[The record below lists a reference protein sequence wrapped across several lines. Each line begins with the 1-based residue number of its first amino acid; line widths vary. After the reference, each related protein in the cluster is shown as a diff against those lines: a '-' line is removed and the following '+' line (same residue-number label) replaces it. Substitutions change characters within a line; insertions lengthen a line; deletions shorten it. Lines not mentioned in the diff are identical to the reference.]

1 MFWNDLSLR
10 KKLYVLTCI
19 TLFSFSIILIYIIIS
34 LYSLLD
40 QAEEVNKT
48 RPAAILTDAISA
60 HTLWVNE
67 VEGHLLKKSNQPLS
81 VTTNPRACDFGKW
94 FHGAGRTELEKD
106 IPELFSVFRELE
118 TVHNAVHDSA
128 NDIQAALSKDD
139 FQGAIDLFSRKT
151 SPNVKKVRDLLT
163 KARSFTDS
171 FSEKNFE
178 VLESTISLTI
188 KVIIATFVLFLITA
202 PIVTTLFVANILKP
216 IRILMAGAARIA
228 QGEFEPVALEQKDE
242 LGQLAQSFNQMVK
255 DLKANLGLAQA
266 LMNGITTACVI
277 CDTEGKVIFVNQKM
291 LDYWLETRSP
301 EACLGET
308 MGSVLYGTPH
318 RKTRLDSVIVEQNEI
333 HDLQVHSILRDGQ
346 ERYWNVNASPL
357 LGTHGELIG
366 AVGLYNDL
374 SKMYAQQVEIEKL
387 NDNIYLSANEANH
400 ISTQQMQ
407 ALEEL
412 FVQLENTAEM
422 ANMQSQSSH
431 QAKKNLEHMAET
443 MREMATKAAATQD
456 ASSIVR
462 READDGMEI
471 ITKTIE
477 CIGQVTEHTALV
489 ATDMKSLSNSAED
502 IGRILNL
509 IKDIADQTNLLA
521 LNAAIEAARAGEAG
535 RGFAVVAD
543 EVRKLAEKTMQAT
556 NEVTTAVHNIQNGV
570 HNSVR
575 STETSVELTQQTTEL
590 AQKSGTSLERIRDM
604 ARHAVENT
612 VSISAATEDQSR
624 ESEAALDMLTEISAQ
639 AEQTQSNMTSS
650 TEHASSLRTLSGTLQ
665 ALINKMCS
673 ERRACTR
680 YEFIGTPVSVR
691 WVSEDYGDG
700 TGEVVNISSD
710 GMCFK
715 SLSLPRSVPA
725 GTLLEITP
733 LNAPLNTSFKMIHV
747 NLRWLRD
754 GIAGVNFERT
764 MMIPSPALEPHMKA
778 LPTTLLIK

>member
-1 MFWNDLSLR
+1 MFWNNLSLG
-10 KKLYVLTCI
+10 KKLYTLTFI
-19 TLFSFSIILIYIIIS
+19 TLFSFSIILIYIIFS

-40 QAEEVNKT
+40 QAKEVNST
-48 RPAAILTDAISA
+48 RPATILTDAISA

-67 VEGHLLKKSNQPLS
+67 VEGHLLKHPNQALT
-81 VTTNPRACDFGKW
+81 VTTNPRACEFGKW
-94 FHGAGRTELEKD
+94 FHGGGRTALEKE
-106 IPELFSVFRELE
+106 IPELFPTFRELE
-118 TVHNAVHDSA
+118 LAHNRVHDSA
-128 NDIQAALSKDD
+128 NEIQAALSRKDT
-139 FQGAIDLFSRKT
+139 QGAIDIFALKT
-151 SPNVKKVRDLLT
+151 SPLIQNVHDLLT
-163 KARSFTDS
+163 KARVFAENH
-171 FSEKNFE
+171 SENKFE
-178 VLESTISLTI
+178 RLESTISLTI

-202 PIVTTLFVANILKP
+202 PIITTLFIANILKP

-228 QGEFEPVALEQKDE
+228 QGEFEPVSLNQEDE
-242 LGQLAQSFNQMVK
+242 LGQLAQSFNLMVK
-255 DLKANLGLAQA
+255 DLKANLGLAQS

-301 EACLGET
+301 AACLGET
-308 MGSVLYGTPH
+308 MGSILYGTPH
-318 RKTRLDSVIVEQNEI
+318 RKTRLDSVIAERNEI

-357 LGTHGELIG
+357 LDTHGELIG

-412 FVQLENTAEM
+412 FVQLENTADM
-422 ANMQSQSSH
+422 ANMQSQSSQ
-431 QAKKNLEHMAET
+431 QAKKNLEQMAES
-443 MREMATKAAATQD
+443 MRDMATKAVATQD
-456 ASSIVR
+456 VSSVVR
-462 READDGMEI
+462 KEADEGMEI

-477 CIGQVTEHTALV
+477 CISQVTTHTALV

-570 HNSVR
+570 HNSVQ

-604 ARHAVENT
+604 ARNAVENT
-612 VSISAATEDQSR
+612 VSISAATEDQR
-624 ESEAALDMLTEISAQ
+624 KESEAALDMLTEISTQAQ
-639 AEQTQSNMTSS
+639 QTQKNMHTS
-650 TEHASSLRTLSGTLQ
+650 TDHASSLRTLSGTLQ
-665 ALINKMCS
+665 TLINKMCS

-680 YEFIGTPVSVR
+680 YEFIGTPASLR

-700 TGEVVNISSD
+700 TGELINISSD
-710 GMCFK
+710 GLCFK
-715 SLSLPRSVPA
+715 STSLPRSIPT
-725 GTLLEITP
+725 GTTLEITP
-733 LNAPLNTSFKMIHV
+733 LNQPLNTAFTTIRV
-747 NLRWLRD
+747 NLRWLRNS
-754 GIAGVNFERT
+754 IAGVNFEHT
-764 MMIPSPALEPHMKA
+764 VVIPSPTLEPHIKA
-778 LPTTLLIK
+778 LPTTLLIN